1 MVATALDLDEYRSHV
16 EEYFRRPGP
25 AADERFAQLF
35 SADVVAALEALA
47 AAGGPR
53 PWGLARFAVEGHLR
67 LSSAAEIARIEEEL
81 RLPLTEGLTLLDVDM
96 ALAAEPDPERRR
108 ELQRERLRAIGNRLG
123 SAIADAVGLRAA
135 AAQALGAASPAVLIA
150 RVGGLDLRA
159 AAALGLGVLDA
170 GDGETGPALDR
181 VAREALGVPLS
192 ALDAADLPRL
202 LRAPHLEDALPPA
215 GAHAALER
223 TCELLGMEAPPR
235 VASSGATGLAAYA
248 EALRIGGLTLA
259 RAGASARLP
268 VEARRLGD
276 PAVAQATAFLLE
288 GLLGEPAWLVR
299 VMGVG
304 DPGRIAAAARALRM
318 LAARAAAARAVALEG
333 GSAEDLMSRAI
344 GVEWPPELTL
354 ADPLA
359 GAAAADAIRGR
370 ALAAL
375 LRAHMHETSGDRWFA
390 DPRAAELLREV
401 WVEGGDLTPEGLA
414 VELGSRGLD
423 AEDVAAETA

>member
-1 MVATALDLDEYRSHV
+1 MDL
-16 EEYFRRPGP
+16 
-25 AADERFAQLF
+25 
-35 SADVVAALEALA
+35 
-47 AAGGPR
+47 
-53 PWGLARFAVEGHLR
+53 
-67 LSSAAEIARIEEEL
+67 
-81 RLPLTEGLTLLDVDM
+81 

-123 SAIADAVGLRAA
+123 SAIADAIGLRAA
-135 AAQALGAASPAVLIA
+135 AAQALGAASPAALIA
-150 RVGGLDLRA
+150 RAGGLDLRA
-159 AAALGLGVLDA
+159 AAALGMGVLDA

-202 LRAPHLEDALPPA
+202 LRAPHLEDALPPG

-235 VASSGATGLAAYA
+235 IASSGATGLAAYA
-248 EALRIGGLTLA
+248 EALRLGGLTLA

-276 PAVAQATAFLLE
+276 PALAQATAFLLE

-304 DPGRIAAAARALRM
+304 DPGPIAAAARALRM
-318 LAARAAAARAVALEG
+318 LAARAAAARSVALEG
-333 GSAEDLMSRAI
+333 GSAEDLMSRAL

-359 GAAAADAIRGR
+359 GAAPADAIRGR

-390 DPRAAELLREV
+390 DPRAAELLREI

-414 VELGSRGLD
+414 TELGSRGLD